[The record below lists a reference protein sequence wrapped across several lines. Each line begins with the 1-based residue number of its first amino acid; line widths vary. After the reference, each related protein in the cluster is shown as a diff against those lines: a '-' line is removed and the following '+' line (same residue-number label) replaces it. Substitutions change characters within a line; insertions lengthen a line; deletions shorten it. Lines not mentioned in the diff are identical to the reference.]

1 MSSWCQ
7 RAEKAVMKM
16 GILPLLHPPT
26 TLAVRTRNQF
36 MHVLIIEDEQ
46 GITSGLSGFL
56 ETKGHVVD
64 TAGRGI
70 SSRHLALVGQYDAI
84 MIDVMLPEM
93 DGLALCRELREEGCK
108 ATPILM
114 ISVRDSLDDKVAC
127 LEAGAD
133 DFLVKRVTLAEIES
147 RLRVLFRL
155 DSRSGANAMMLQKQ
169 KTKISVNDSRKTRMY
184 SVRGEPVEP

>member
-1 MSSWCQ
+1 MEMEV
-7 RAEKAVMKM
+7 RR
-16 GILPLLHPPT
+16 LPHPIT
-26 TLAVRTRNQF
+26 TSAVRTRNQF
-36 MHVLIIEDEQ
+36 MHVLIIEEEQ
-46 GITSGLSGFL
+46 GISSGLSGFL
-56 ETKGHVVD
+56 EAKGHVVD

-84 MIDVMLPEM
+84 VIDVMLPEM

-133 DFLVKRVTLAEIES
+133 DFLVKHVTLSEIES

-155 DSRSGANAMMLQKQ
+155 DSRSNVNTTVLQKQ
-169 KTKISVNDSRKTRMY
+169 GAKISINDHRES
-184 SVRGEPVEP
+184 S